1 MLLLS
6 HILAFNG
13 LKTPYYVVNGNFKVK
28 VESIGFKFTILCLSN
43 YKIIF
48 YHFFPSIF
56 MVYCYHPYICKLWV
70 LGGPLQ
76 GSMHP

>member
-28 VESIGFKFTILCLSN
+28 VEFIGFKFTILSLSN
-43 YKIIF
+43 I
-48 YHFFPSIF
+48 
-56 MVYCYHPYICKLWV
+56 
-70 LGGPLQ
+70 
-76 GSMHP
+76 